1 MSLLRRL
8 GVETDVVEGSK
19 GLRESIKTSSSI
31 KTVYHPQFK
40 EIEMHLHNY
49 LVDKLKQK
57 TLDDRELEGKVAELS
72 DDFFINR
79 DDILNYEEK
88 QAVIQN
94 VIYELTGYGPIT
106 PLLKDPAITEVMVN
120 GPTKIYVEKQ
130 GKIIKTPFTFRD
142 NSHVLKVME
151 RIVAPIGRRI
161 DESVPMVDAR
171 LPDGSRVHAIIPPLA
186 MNGPTLT
193 IRKFPDNPLKIHD
206 LLRNEGLSYE
216 MADFLKS
223 CVEAKLNMMISGGT
237 GSGKTTCLNVLSSF
251 IAEDERIVTIEDSAE
266 LRLSQEHVVTLEA
279 RLANVEGKG
288 EVTIRDLVKNALR
301 MRPDRIIVGEVRS
314 AEALDML
321 QAMNTGHDGS
331 LGTGHANS
339 PRDLISRLEVMVM
352 MAGFDLPVR
361 AIREQIAGALDLIV
375 HQVRLKDGSRKI
387 THITEVLGVMNDT
400 ILLQDLFKFEEHG
413 KSDDGKVKGRFSST
427 GIRPSFFDKFESQ
440 GIKIQPSWFSEE

>member
-1 MSLLRRL
+1 M
-8 GVETDVVEGSK
+8 
-19 GLRESIKTSSSI
+19 
-31 KTVYHPQFK
+31 Q
-40 EIEMHLHNY
+40 LHNY
-49 LVDKLKQK
+49 LVDKLKQQS
-57 TLDDRELEGKVAELS
+57 LEDRELEGKVAELS
-72 DDFFINR
+72 DEFFVNR

-106 PLLKDPAITEVMVN
+106 PLLNDSAVTEVMVN

-193 IRKFPDNPLKIHD
+193 IRKFPDNPLTIHD

-251 IAEDERIVTIEDSAE
+251 ITEDERIVTIEDSAE
-266 LRLSQEHVVTLEA
+266 LRLSQEHVITLEA

-387 THITEVLGVMNDT
+387 THITEVLGVMNET
-400 ILLQDLFKFEEHG
+400 IVLQDLFKFEELG
-413 KSDDGKVKGRFSST
+413 KSDNGRVKGRFSST
-427 GIRPSFFDKFESQ
+427 GIRPSFFEKFEVQ

>member
-19 GLRESIKTSSSI
+19 GLKVSTNTLTNT
-31 KTVYHPQFK
+31 KTVYLPQFK
-40 EIEMHLHNY
+40 EIEMQLHNY
-49 LVDKLKQK
+49 LVDKLKQQS
-57 TLDDRELEGKVAELS
+57 LEDRELEGKVAELS
-72 DDFFINR
+72 DEFFVNR

-106 PLLKDPAITEVMVN
+106 PLLNDSAVTEVMVN

-193 IRKFPDNPLKIHD
+193 IRKFPDNPLTIHD

-251 IAEDERIVTIEDSAE
+251 ITEDERIVTIEDSAE
-266 LRLSQEHVVTLEA
+266 LRLSQEHVITLEA

-387 THITEVLGVMNDT
+387 THITEVLGVMNET
-400 ILLQDLFKFEEHG
+400 IVLQDLFKFEELG
-413 KSDDGKVKGRFSST
+413 KSDNGRVKGRFSST
-427 GIRPSFFDKFESQ
+427 GIRPSFFEKFEVQ